1 MNEYYNDNTAI
12 SLELFVLSGGT
23 TVTGKTP
30 VALIRDKDSGNYF
43 DFASRTFTSTTTSAT
58 AVLTSAI
65 DGVYRYSWDISG
77 LFSSNSGTHLTIEY
91 HDATAVSL
99 EDILVTDKMRV
110 DVAGGGG
117 NTIIKGIWNSTEK
130 KKLFDKLK
138 DIKKDIKDGE
148 KKIMFLLQ
156 RILTKKTLR
165 KEDIEFIKDIQE
177 RDGKMWQE
185 FLKIMKLQENATSK
199 DLIDALEE
207 YYKAENEASKE
218 VKDKLKKL
226 TEDLKPKKT
235 NEWEEEGEDD

>member
-77 LFSSNSGTHLTIEY
+77 LFFSNSGTHLTIEY
-91 HDATAVSL
+91 HDATALSL
-99 EDILVTDKMRV
+99 EDILITDRMRV

-117 NTIIKGIWNSTEK
+117 NTVIKGIWNSTEK

-138 DIKKDIKDGE
+138 DIKNDIKDGE
-148 KKIMFLLQ
+148 KKLMFLLQ

-177 RDGKMWQE
+177 RDGDMWQE

-207 YYKAENEASKE
+207 YYKAENEASRE
-218 VKDKLKKL
+218 VKDRLKKL
-226 TEDLKPKKT
+226 TEDLKPKKN
-235 NEWEEEGEDD
+235 NEWEEEEDD